1 MRCFEKL
8 KQNYEFRR
16 AYNRGKA
23 YVTPEFVL
31 YIVKGRP
38 GRTRL
43 GITVSRKIGTAVK
56 RNRAKRVITAAFDM
70 AASELSGGYDY
81 VVVARSRILL
91 KKSDQIANKL
101 IAILNKAGEEE

>member
-31 YIVKGRP
+31 YIVKGR
-38 GRTRL
+38 REKIRL
-43 GITVSRKIGTAVK
+43 GITVSRKFGTAVK
-56 RNRAKRVITAAFDM
+56 RNRAKRVITAAFD
-70 AASELSGGYDY
+70 AVEPKLIPGLDY
-81 VVVARSRILL
+81 VVVARSRLL
-91 KKSDQIANKL
+91 SQKSDK
-101 IAILNKAGEEE
+101 IAIRLATILEKAGEEE